1 MIIYHF
7 PANILL
13 ILCLTISN
21 LMVWLLEFVAPY
33 TEPNMIPEF
42 NSTCVTLNLGEPTKK
57 NGEILYYKVH
67 LP

>member
-1 MIIYHF
+1 
-7 PANILL
+7 
-13 ILCLTISN
+13 
-21 LMVWLLEFVAPY
+21 MVWLLEFVAPY

-67 LP
+67 LCLRYILLFFHLTTYKQE